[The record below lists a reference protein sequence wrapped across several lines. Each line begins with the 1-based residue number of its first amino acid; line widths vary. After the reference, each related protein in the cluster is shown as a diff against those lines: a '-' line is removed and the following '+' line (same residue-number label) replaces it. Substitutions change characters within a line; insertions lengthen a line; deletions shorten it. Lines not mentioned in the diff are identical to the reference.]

1 MLNKNLFA
9 EKMEELLVLFPNW
22 NIEFDTKNM
31 RVWYNQFSDLTDNE
45 FKRMVE
51 TYVKNEQYHPTV
63 GSLRK
68 YIVKEFDSTRD
79 NPTLQQVEEW
89 KREAA
94 KVPESTKLEFRKKM
108 QELIKEKSN
117 AQ

>member
-22 NIEFDTKNM
+22 NIELDAKNM
-31 RVWYNQFSDLTDNE
+31 RVWYKQFSDLTNNE
-45 FKRMVE
+45 FIRMID
-51 TYVKNEQYHPTV
+51 TYVRNEQYHPTV

-68 YIVKEFDSTRD
+68 YIVREFDASRD

-89 KREAA
+89 KREAE